1 MEFGEAVDTTW
12 NFFKQG
18 GFFMLLLG
26 LCSLIGFAAILMKA
40 LGLKRSRI
48 LPVQLGDEVEKIN
61 EHLEAG
67 TIDHLQRDFSKED
80 NSLARLCSVVFKNA
94 GRPPGEI
101 KEVVQSTA
109 REEIVRMNAGMSI
122 LEVIITICPLLGL
135 LGTASGLVTA
145 FEDFDDK
152 ENIRTGIATALSTTI
167 VGIAITVPAVIAQGI
182 FSRKIELFSARLE
195 VLMGRVVSACH
206 EHMAPRTK

>member
-67 TIDHLQRDFSKED
+67 TIDHLQVPYSIYQ
-80 NSLARLCSVVFKNA
+80 
-94 GRPPGEI
+94 I
-101 KEVVQSTA
+101 KPFA
-109 REEIVRMNAGMSI
+109 
-122 LEVIITICPLLGL
+122 
-135 LGTASGLVTA
+135 
-145 FEDFDDK
+145 
-152 ENIRTGIATALSTTI
+152 
-167 VGIAITVPAVIAQGI
+167 
-182 FSRKIELFSARLE
+182 
-195 VLMGRVVSACH
+195 
-206 EHMAPRTK
+206 